1 MKRLLLLLAIAI
13 ISTLSFARA
22 TDDVT
27 GTDSTTDTA
36 EATANSQETASGI
49 ETPADMEVSV
59 SEGSPEAEE
68 TTTGQ
73 EATDGTDAP
82 PEAEAAPELTQ
93 PTEYDAKNTL
103 EAEAQRV
110 LNLPKLEMDMPYDT
124 PSATSSKSYMLATT
138 TDANDRSRWVDK
150 WTFMHTNPGVRPFK
164 VMEDLTFV
172 GVPVFVAGIIAK
184 GEKKAFR
191 QNDGSRHVLL
201 TNFKTHIDDYT
212 QYFGPALTL
221 GLKIGGV
228 EGRSDWGRFL
238 TSAALS
244 YGIMAGLVNGIKYTA
259 KEMRPDGSTRN
270 SWPSGHTATS
280 FVGATILHK
289 EYGLTRSPWYSVAGY
304 GVATATGIMRVLNNR
319 HWVSDVLSG
328 AGIGIMSTELAYAL
342 SDVIFKGKGL
352 LRNNKDSIASII
364 QHPSFFAISMGLGWG
379 SKNIDFD
386 LEDDDPS
393 NDFNLKFGTST
404 MVSVEAAYF
413 FNKYIGVG
421 GRLRVNT
428 SPIKG
433 WDRVLDYAKSDLQ
446 EIVQGIDQDAE
457 LSDFSNIIFNDEGRR
472 PEYTIESDHLTEFAC
487 DLGIYGNLPLS
498 RHFAIGAKLLGGRS
512 IMQEL
517 NLKAR
522 YQGEV
527 KEFTYITDKTTGE
540 IDDVKIATKTNADG
554 TPATYDYSW
563 DYFVLDAN
571 NSFKLGTGISLTY
584 AYKNNFSFRVFAEYD
599 YTRKTYKLEYNPAEF
614 LNLAMPDILAI
625 ASMEPELAEMYSPH
639 QSIRRNRHTFIIGG
653 SFAIS
658 F

>member
-1 MKRLLLLLAIAI
+1 
-13 ISTLSFARA
+13 
-22 TDDVT
+22 
-27 GTDSTTDTA
+27 
-36 EATANSQETASGI
+36 
-49 ETPADMEVSV
+49 
-59 SEGSPEAEE
+59 
-68 TTTGQ
+68 
-73 EATDGTDAP
+73 
-82 PEAEAAPELTQ
+82 
-93 PTEYDAKNTL
+93 
-103 EAEAQRV
+103 
-110 LNLPKLEMDMPYDT
+110 
-124 PSATSSKSYMLATT
+124 
-138 TDANDRSRWVDK
+138 
-150 WTFMHTNPGVRPFK
+150 
-164 VMEDLTFV
+164 
-172 GVPVFVAGIIAK
+172 
-184 GEKKAFR
+184 
-191 QNDGSRHVLL
+191 
-201 TNFKTHIDDYT
+201 
-212 QYFGPALTL
+212 
-221 GLKIGGV
+221 
-228 EGRSDWGRFL
+228 
-238 TSAALS
+238 
-244 YGIMAGLVNGIKYTA
+244 
-259 KEMRPDGSTRN
+259 
-270 SWPSGHTATS
+270 
-280 FVGATILHK
+280 VGATILHK

-386 LEDDDPS
+386 LADDDPS

-413 FNKYIGVG
+413 FNQYIGVG

-446 EIVQGIDQDAE
+446 EIVQGIDEDAE

-472 PEYTIESDHLTEFAC
+472 PEYTIESDHLSEFAC

-625 ASMEPELAEMYSPH
+625 ASMEPELAEMYDPH